1 MSDGIRTFWLLS
13 YASGFE
19 QTAGI
24 DVLRMAQ
31 DLLHGSLLDAYSLM
45 HNEECVTKPLRERDI
60 MTNEEKRKLFLF
72 F

>member
-45 HNEECVTKPLRERDI
+45 HNEECVTKPFRER
-60 MTNEEKRKLFLF
+60 
-72 F
+72 

>member
-1 MSDGIRTFWLLS
+1 MSGGIRAFLILS
-13 YASGFE
+13 YAGSFE

-24 DVLRMAQ
+24 EFLRMTQ

-45 HNEECVTKPLRERDI
+45 HNEECVTKLLRARDV
-60 MTNEEKRKLFLF
+60 MADEEKRKLFLF

>member
-1 MSDGIRTFWLLS
+1 MEHKRSTDAIVMRAASVLLLS

-24 DVLRMAQ
+24 EFLRMVQ

-45 HNEECVTKPLRERDI
+45 HNEECITKPLRER
-60 MTNEEKRKLFLF
+60 
-72 F
+72 

>member
-1 MSDGIRTFWLLS
+1 MRVASAPLLF
-13 YASGFE
+13 YACGFE

-24 DVLRMAQ
+24 EFLRMAQ

-45 HNEECVTKPLRERDI
+45 HNEECVTKPLRERDV
-60 MTNEEKRKLFLF
+60 MTDEEERKLFLF

>member
-1 MSDGIRTFWLLS
+1 MEHKRSTDAIVMRAASVLLLS

-24 DVLRMAQ
+24 EFLRMVQ

-45 HNEECVTKPLRERDI
+45 HNEECVTKPLRER
-60 MTNEEKRKLFLF
+60 
-72 F
+72 